1 MIPAIA
7 FVGRSGSGKTTF
19 LEKLIPVLTG
29 RGYRVGAVK
38 HAHHA
43 VEMDRPG
50 KDSFRLREAGA
61 SEVVL
66 STERQLAVIRQIKE
80 SVSLEA
86 LLGYFKEVDLILVE
100 GFKDSGLPSI
110 EIYRAA
116 AGTEEPLFLQG
127 RHPLALVSDRAFPQV
142 GVPVFPLED
151 AAGVVDLLEQKILQ
165 KKGRPS

>member
-38 HAHHA
+38 HAHHV
-43 VEMDRPG
+43 VEVDRPG

-66 STERQLAVIRQIKE
+66 SARGQLAVIHTVEER
-80 SVSLEA
+80 VSLEVV
-86 LLGYFKEVDLILVE
+86 LGYFKEVDLILVE
-100 GFKDSGLPSI
+100 GFKDAGLPSI

-127 RHPLALVSDRAFPQV
+127 SHPLALVSDRAFPRV
-142 GVPVFPLED
+142 DFPVFPLD
-151 AAGVVDLLEQKILQ
+151 DVAGVADLVERKILQ
-165 KKGRPS
+165 KKRRPS